1 MWSFGMLKDNKCC
14 INDNTLQRNKQDT
27 HEKRNKQHTHEK
39 RNKQHTHER
48 RNKQHTHEKL
58 EDLLLVIDPDVFV
71 IIYT

>member
-14 INDNTLQRNKQDT
+14 INDNTLQRNKQD
-27 HEKRNKQHTHEK
+27 THEK